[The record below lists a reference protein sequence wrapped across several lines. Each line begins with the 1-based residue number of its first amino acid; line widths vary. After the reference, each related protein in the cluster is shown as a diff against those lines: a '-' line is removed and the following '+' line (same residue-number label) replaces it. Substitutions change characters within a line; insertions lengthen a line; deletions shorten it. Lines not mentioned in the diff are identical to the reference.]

1 MGELEEKDTP
11 QTETTAAQESL
22 DEPKET
28 DKMLDS
34 KKEESKEKSPSPLS
48 SKPATPNAGKKSP
61 LPAEENAKKE
71 SEKSAGGDEII
82 DIPAENGTKQNGA
95 AAAAE
100 GDEKKISKEER
111 EVKPKK
117 IPIGGLKLPGFFMK
131 NKPKAEGDGAEGE
144 LLEKDKEQEDKEAQA
159 AGAGD
164 AAAKDAEQKPRAGL
178 GQRLRNF
185 FVRKPAADKEQQKK
199 QLTNGDADAK
209 SGKSGEGNNPEK
221 IITNKPVP
229 PSQKPQLRLH
239 PLRMEMRLPSADY
252 SMPSSCPLPT

>member
-1 MGELEEKDTP
+1 MGELEEKETP

-61 LPAEENAKKE
+61 QPAEEDAKKE
-71 SEKSAGGDEII
+71 TEKSAGGDEII

-95 AAAAE
+95 AAAADG
-100 GDEKKISKEER
+100 GDGEKKISKEER

-144 LLEKDKEQEDKEAQA
+144 LLEKDKEQEEAQV

-209 SGKSGEGNNPEK
+209 SGKSEEGNNPME
-221 IITNKPVP
+221 IITN
-229 PSQKPQLRLH
+229 
-239 PLRMEMRLPSADY
+239 
-252 SMPSSCPLPT
+252 

>member
-1 MGELEEKDTP
+1 MGELEEKETP

-28 DKMLDS
+28 DKMLES
-34 KKEESKEKSPSPLS
+34 KKEKSPSPLS

-61 LPAEENAKKE
+61 LPAAAAEEEEKKE
-71 SEKSAGGDEII
+71 AAKSAGGDEII
-82 DIPAENGTKQNGA
+82 DIPTENGTKQNGA
-95 AAAAE
+95 ASTD

-144 LLEKDKEQEDKEAQA
+144 LLEKDQEQEEKEAD
-159 AGAGD
+159 GGD
-164 AAAKDAEQKPRAGL
+164 AAAKDGAEQKPRAGL

-185 FVRKPAADKEQQKK
+185 FVRKPAANKEQQKK

-209 SGKSGEGNNPEK
+209 SGKLAGG
-221 IITNKPVP
+221 
-229 PSQKPQLRLH
+229 
-239 PLRMEMRLPSADY
+239 
-252 SMPSSCPLPT
+252 

>member
-1 MGELEEKDTP
+1 MGELEEKETP

-61 LPAEENAKKE
+61 QPAEEDAKKE
-71 SEKSAGGDEII
+71 TEKSAGGDEII

-95 AAAAE
+95 TAAADG
-100 GDEKKISKEER
+100 GDGEKKISKEER

-144 LLEKDKEQEDKEAQA
+144 LLEKDKEQEDKEAQV

-209 SGKSGEGNNPEK
+209 SGKSEEGNNPME
-221 IITNKPVP
+221 IITN
-229 PSQKPQLRLH
+229 
-239 PLRMEMRLPSADY
+239 
-252 SMPSSCPLPT
+252 